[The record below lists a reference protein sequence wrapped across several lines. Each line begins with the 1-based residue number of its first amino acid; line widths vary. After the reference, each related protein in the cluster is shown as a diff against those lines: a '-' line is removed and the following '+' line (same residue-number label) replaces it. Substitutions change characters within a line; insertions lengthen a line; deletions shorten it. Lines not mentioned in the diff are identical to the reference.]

1 MAELNFPTKVIHTPF
16 IKKDPHGS
24 LNMPVYDNVAFE
36 SGSAEEIHSI
46 FEGEKQG
53 HIYSRI
59 SNPTV
64 EYLEEKMKHATGALS
79 TTALSSGMA
88 AITNLMV
95 TISQTGVNIVTT
107 RHIFGNTYSLFEKTL
122 KPFGIEFRYADLTD
136 PESVEKV
143 IDENTIAL
151 FVETITNPQLEV
163 ADLSRLSELTQ
174 KHNILL
180 VADTTLTPP
189 NMFRAN
195 EFGIDVEVL
204 SSTKIISGGATS
216 VGGIIVDYGTY
227 NWRHNSKLKDEYAY
241 YGPFAFLAKLRKEV
255 YRNMGSCL
263 SPHNAYLQISGLD
276 TLSLR
281 SRQSNAN
288 CLRIAQ
294 FLNEQERVR
303 HVNYPGLENS
313 PFYEVSKKQFGDNPG
328 SLLTFTMN
336 SKEECFNFINKLKVL
351 RRATNLQDNK
361 TLVLH
366 PASTIFN
373 EYDEETRK
381 ELGVPDN
388 MIRISVGIE
397 DAEDLIED
405 IKQALDQ

>member
-1 MAELNFPTKVIHTPF
+1 
-16 IKKDPHGS
+16 
-24 LNMPVYDNVAFE
+24 
-36 SGSAEEIHSI
+36 
-46 FEGEKQG
+46 
-53 HIYSRI
+53 
-59 SNPTV
+59 
-64 EYLEEKMKHATGALS
+64 
-79 TTALSSGMA
+79 
-88 AITNLMV
+88 
-95 TISQTGVNIVTT
+95 
-107 RHIFGNTYSLFEKTL
+107 
-122 KPFGIEFRYADLTD
+122 
-136 PESVEKV
+136 
-143 IDENTIAL
+143 
-151 FVETITNPQLEV
+151 
-163 ADLSRLSELTQ
+163 
-174 KHNILL
+174 
-180 VADTTLTPP
+180 
-189 NMFRAN
+189 MFHAN
-195 EFGIDVEVL
+195 EFGIDMEVL

-227 NWRHNSKLKDEYAY
+227 DWRHNSKLKDEYAY

-255 YRNMGSCL
+255 YRNMGACL

-294 FLNEQERVR
+294 FLNEQEKVR

-313 PFYEVSKKQFGDNPG
+313 PFYELSRRQFGDTPG

-336 SKEECFNFINKLKVL
+336 SKEECFNFINNLKVL

-373 EYDEETRK
+373 EYDKETRE

-405 IKQALDQ
+405 IKQALAH